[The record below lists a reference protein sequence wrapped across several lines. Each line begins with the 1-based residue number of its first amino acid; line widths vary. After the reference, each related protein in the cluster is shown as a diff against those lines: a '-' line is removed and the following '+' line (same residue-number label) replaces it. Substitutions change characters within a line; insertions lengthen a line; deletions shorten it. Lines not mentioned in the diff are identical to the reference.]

1 MRDKDFARVRRA
13 LKHGQMD
20 DELLAGRD
28 YDDRYWRSAKAALG
42 RIHRELEVTSGQ
54 LAAFRA
60 VLEPDG
66 EA

>member
-1 MRDKDFARVRRA
+1 
-13 LKHGQMD
+13 MD